1 VKDYP
6 PFHLRGSA
14 GCRSREAVEDRETSR
29 VVCRCLWP
37 ESATAGPLPLGPSF
51 PDFIMYFH
59 FWTGGRDLEELDGQ
73 AFRIS
78 GSSRR
83 ELDDKEQVLFAH
95 AVICAAAERRGSL
108 AFLPQAMVG
117 TIKNLEAEKL
127 RFAQMKKQTS

>member
-1 VKDYP
+1 
-6 PFHLRGSA
+6 
-14 GCRSREAVEDRETSR
+14 
-29 VVCRCLWP
+29 
-37 ESATAGPLPLGPSF
+37 
-51 PDFIMYFH
+51 MYFH

-108 AFLPQAMVG
+108 AFLPQAMVA

-127 RFAQMKKQTS
+127 RFAQMKKQLS